1 MSAILVIDNIIFYL
15 QKSGG
20 VSVVWYE
27 LISRLLV
34 ERKFSVYFIEYK
46 RIAQNIFYNKLKILD
61 RERIPL
67 RLLCL
72 RIQRFLPIKLCCMQK
87 YPFIFHS
94 SYYRY
99 STNPNAINITTVHDF
114 TYEYYNKGLAKWL
127 HCWQKYRAIRHSDH
141 IICISENT
149 RKDLLKFLPDITEN
163 KVSVIYNGVS
173 DDYYPIQNDI
183 SADLPFVRHEYV
195 LFVGAR
201 SGYKNFEFVVD
212 ALEALLIKKLV
223 IVGSPLTV
231 KEQKM
236 LRLRLGEERYHCV
249 GRISNERLN
258 LLYNNAFALI
268 YPSYYEGFGIPVLE
282 AQKAGCPVIA
292 YNSSSITEIIGNT
305 TLLLNELSVDS
316 LKKKFEL
323 LENEEIRNEIVKAG
337 ITNASKYT
345 WNKMYDQ
352 VKELYQEVLH
362 KRVLK

>member
-149 RKDLLKFLPDITEN
+149 K
-163 KVSVIYNGVS
+163 
-173 DDYYPIQNDI
+173 
-183 SADLPFVRHEYV
+183 
-195 LFVGAR
+195 
-201 SGYKNFEFVVD
+201 
-212 ALEALLIKKLV
+212 
-223 IVGSPLTV
+223 
-231 KEQKM
+231 
-236 LRLRLGEERYHCV
+236 
-249 GRISNERLN
+249 
-258 LLYNNAFALI
+258 
-268 YPSYYEGFGIPVLE
+268 
-282 AQKAGCPVIA
+282 
-292 YNSSSITEIIGNT
+292 
-305 TLLLNELSVDS
+305 
-316 LKKKFEL
+316 
-323 LENEEIRNEIVKAG
+323 
-337 ITNASKYT
+337 
-345 WNKMYDQ
+345 
-352 VKELYQEVLH
+352 
-362 KRVLK
+362 